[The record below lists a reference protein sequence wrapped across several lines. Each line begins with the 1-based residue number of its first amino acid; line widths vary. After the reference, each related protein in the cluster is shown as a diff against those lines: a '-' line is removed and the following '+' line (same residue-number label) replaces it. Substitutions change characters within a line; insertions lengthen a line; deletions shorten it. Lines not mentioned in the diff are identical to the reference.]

1 MQQPGSLGCLL
12 TLLCALLLG
21 IEQEGA
27 GPRAPEH
34 HQLQSQPIL
43 PCPGELPQNTSSAHQ
58 SARTCIGHLHSS
70 LRKDFKGTI
79 QTYKQFSGYSCF
91 QVPEVKCSTP
101 FPQYFQ
107 LLRSVQGVVPK
118 FSGDWCICLATPI
131 CLLKNKFV
139 LCWSKWKFT
148 GMSTALNS
156 PEAEVLGWASK
167 PICFGSSFQLI
178 AQFSILCRK
187 TVYQLKGSR
196 EVSKQ
201 LSQQCQSSH
210 LMTSPRLT
218 TVPKLLCPIAL
229 VRRSQLNFLLFWD

>member
-21 IEQEGA
+21 IEQEGV

-58 SARTCIGHLHSS
+58 SARTVLDTSTPPWEKISRAQYRPTSNFQVIHVSRS
-70 LRKDFKGTI
+70 LRLNVQHHFHSISSCWDQFKVW
-79 QTYKQFSGYSCF
+79 YPNF
-91 QVPEVKCSTP
+91 QVIGASVW
-101 FPQYFQ
+101 Q
-107 LLRSVQGVVPK
+107 LLYVYWKINLFSVIQVKIYWDEYSSEFPWSWS
-118 FSGDWCICLATPI
+118 SGMGFETNMLWIKLSAHCSIFHSLQE
-131 CLLKNKFV
+131 
-139 LCWSKWKFT
+139 
-148 GMSTALNS
+148 NS
-156 PEAEVLGWASK
+156 L
-167 PICFGSSFQLI
+167 
-178 AQFSILCRK
+178 
-187 TVYQLKGSR
+187 QLKGSR

-229 VRRSQLNFLLFWD
+229 VQRSQLNFLLFWD